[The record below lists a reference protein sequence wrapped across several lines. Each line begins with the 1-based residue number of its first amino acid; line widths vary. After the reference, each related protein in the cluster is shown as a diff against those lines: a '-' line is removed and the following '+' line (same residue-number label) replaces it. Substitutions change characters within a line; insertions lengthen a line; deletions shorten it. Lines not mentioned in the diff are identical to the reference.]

1 MTKVIAFVFLRTN
14 NMADIFSNREKRWN
28 ILDFYFARRGFF
40 CLVFIRRLW
49 SSHRESANTC
59 KKLNK
64 KNQAFQIMFI
74 ILAMDAIT
82 YNEMQ
87 TIRLASDKENKLS
100 ARFNGQIFM
109 F

>member
-1 MTKVIAFVFLRTN
+1 
-14 NMADIFSNREKRWN
+14 
-28 ILDFYFARRGFF
+28 
-40 CLVFIRRLW
+40 
-49 SSHRESANTC
+49 
-59 KKLNK
+59 
-64 KNQAFQIMFI
+64 MFI